1 MYYVSPGALSSAFG
15 WGPVEEKC
23 AIRKDFNVHS
33 TGQDDLG
40 IDTRTSTVTWSIK
53 PTQKKSPTNLSKSLG
68 YQIDLPRTERK
79 HTCVSLVYFK
89 IKRVP
94 SFLALPVS
102 FTSLTVPL
110 CLRYDMQQISKL
122 FRGTVEPVLSGTV
135 LPGYPVLSGRLSK
148 SRNSFPL

>member
-1 MYYVSPGALSSAFG
+1 MINQTHTKEESHKLIQVRWLSNRS
-15 WGPVEEKC
+15 
-23 AIRKDFNVHS
+23 S
-33 TGQDDLG
+33 TD
-40 IDTRTSTVTWSIK
+40 RT
-53 PTQKKSPTNLSKSLG
+53 
-68 YQIDLPRTERK
+68 TE

-102 FTSLTVPL
+102 FTSLAVPL
-110 CLRYDMQQISKL
+110 CLRYDMQRISKL